1 MGGEDGSMDETD
13 VINRLRTILPKPQSA
28 SRDTKSAIAALRQFV
43 RPRSAVAERC
53 DLCGVELA
61 AEHRHLIEPSSRQ
74 IACACDPCAILFGNQ
89 RGAKY
94 RRVPRRVRY
103 LPDFRLDDAQW
114 EGLMLPIGLAFFFR
128 SSAAGKTVAF
138 YPSPAGATESLLD
151 LESWGEI
158 VRDNPALGEMERD
171 VEALLV
177 NRIGAER
184 EYYLAP
190 IDECYKLVG
199 LIRTNWRGLS
209 GGAEVWAE
217 IAQFFDA
224 LKERSKSA
232 GETLH
237 A

>member
-1 MGGEDGSMDETD
+1 MDETD

-28 SRDTKSAIAALRQFV
+28 SRDPKSAIAALRQFV

-61 AEHRHLIEPSSRQ
+61 AEHQHLIEPSSRQ
-74 IACACDPCAILFGNQ
+74 IACACDPCAILFSNQ

-114 EGLMLPIGLAFFFR
+114 EGLLLPIGLAFFFQ

-177 NRIGAER
+177 NRIGAAR

-217 IAQFFDA
+217 ITQFFDA

>member
-1 MGGEDGSMDETD
+1 MDETD
-13 VINRLRTILPKPQSA
+13 VINRLRTIVTKPPPA
-28 SRDTKSAIAALRQFV
+28 SRDTKSAIAALRQFA
-43 RPRSAVAERC
+43 RPRSATAERC

-61 AEHRHLIEPSSRQ
+61 AEHQHLVEPASHSL
-74 IACACDPCAILFGNQ
+74 ACACDPCAVLFSSQTDG
-89 RGAKY
+89 KY

-103 LPDFRLDDAQW
+103 LQDFRMDDAQW
-114 EGLMLPIGLAFFFR
+114 ESLMLPINLAFFFQ
-128 SSAAGKTVAF
+128 SGASGKTVAF

-158 VRDNPALGEMERD
+158 VRANPVLGEMERD
-171 VEALLV
+171 AEALLV
-177 NRIGAER
+177 NRTGAAR

-209 GGAEVWAE
+209 GGAEVWRE
-217 IAQFFDA
+217 ITQFFDG
-224 LKERSKSA
+224 LKERSNAA
-232 GETLH
+232 GETPH